1 MDINTLIINAIDN
14 PVRAIGITE
23 VNYIADKIIK
33 SAVLQTAGLS
43 FLAGLPG
50 GVWGIAAAGPD
61 IVQNLAYYI
70 ILSQKLAYVYGVNF
84 YETAFPTDSEYQK
97 SSTLLCL
104 GFMLGVNDVDSLIQK
119 VLGGAWKNSG
129 KEFVEFLMKTAGF
142 ALARKILTSIGERL
156 ANKGATNVLGKAVPL
171 LGGLLSGGIGVQRGF
186 VEGIVTLIAKNFY
199 RVVENCYLCA
209 SKKLTQNATVQLP
222 QSDIE
227 DRQGTVFAA
236 SAPVDFLGRGQEYY
250 WQCR

>member
-1 MDINTLIINAIDN
+1 MDINTLIINAIDNPATRVDREQFLRETLFKYKPNLSKEEQMYFVDN

-23 VNYIADKIIK
+23 VNYIADKVIK

-171 LGGLLSGGIGVQRGF
+171 LGGLLSGGMTFADFKKSAARMQQKLVAYNEDLSRG
-186 VEGIVTLIAKNFY
+186 L
-199 RVVENCYLCA
+199 
-209 SKKLTQNATVQLP
+209 
-222 QSDIE
+222 
-227 DRQGTVFAA
+227 
-236 SAPVDFLGRGQEYY
+236 
-250 WQCR
+250 

>member
-1 MDINTLIINAIDN
+1 MDINTLIINAIDNPATRVDREQFLRETLFKYKPNLSKEEQMYFVDN

-84 YETAFPTDSEYQK
+84 YETAYPTDSEYQK

-104 GFMLGVNDVDSLIQK
+104 GFMLGVNDVDS
-119 VLGGAWKNSG
+119 
-129 KEFVEFLMKTAGF
+129 
-142 ALARKILTSIGERL
+142 
-156 ANKGATNVLGKAVPL
+156 
-171 LGGLLSGGIGVQRGF
+171 
-186 VEGIVTLIAKNFY
+186 
-199 RVVENCYLCA
+199 
-209 SKKLTQNATVQLP
+209 
-222 QSDIE
+222 
-227 DRQGTVFAA
+227 
-236 SAPVDFLGRGQEYY
+236 
-250 WQCR
+250 